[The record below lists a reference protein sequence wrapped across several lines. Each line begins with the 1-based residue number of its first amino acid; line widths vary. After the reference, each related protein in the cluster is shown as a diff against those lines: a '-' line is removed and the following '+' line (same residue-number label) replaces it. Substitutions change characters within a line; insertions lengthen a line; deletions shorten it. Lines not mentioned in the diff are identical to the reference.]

1 VGKFKLP
8 VTLAYTRTQAQFL
21 QSFDSADPLWGQV
34 EKGDFIPNV
43 PKHTMRASAGVEGEP
58 AGGAVAVTSVGKT
71 GDGETGSDGDLRRLY
86 TDAQTL
92 VDATAWAKIWGPLK
106 IYGTVQNLLDSV
118 YVVSHRPFGARPNA
132 PRWIHVGL
140 KAAF

>member
-1 VGKFKLP
+1 MKQV
-8 VTLAYTRTQAQFL
+8 
-21 QSFDSADPLWGQV
+21 PLWGQV
-34 EKGDFIPNV
+34 KEGDFVPNI
-43 PKHTMRASAGVEGEP
+43 PKHIMRASVGVEAEP
-58 AGGAVAVTSVGKT
+58 AGGAVAVSYVGKT
-71 GDGETGSDGDLRRLY
+71 GDGSTSSGADQRELF

-92 VDATAWAKIWGPLK
+92 VDASAWAKIWGPLK

-132 PRWIHVGL
+132 PRWVHVGL